1 MDETRDIV
9 FGIKL
14 VLPPPPRGGPKPRYV
29 PLNIVDF
36 YEVIEEI
43 MSIDPEDMFTVQMYG
58 PDPLRID
65 VTMLNKDKWN
75 DNEIENHIGYQYLL
89 RSGKKSAIVKPFEEL
104 KEVRVR
110 RVPAIWNKDNLMRI
124 FNFYGDIKSIEME
137 NMRPTPSNGIKSNC
151 AHLKSGTYKLKMKL
165 KRDIPSTIVVSGYKL
180 ETYHYGQQ
188 QTCWTC
194 GMAHF
199 KNECKTEYS
208 DYVNRFNIND
218 FPPITKIR
226 SETLTADQVNAK
238 KNATTAPSGDEN
250 VTPDENT
257 KTATTGPS
265 DGNTSTD
272 DESEFMDA
280 DHHTD
285 HTYHTNTADVNEK
298 EKVTNETKEENHINA
313 THTTEEKNLTNATE
327 TTDEENHTNA
337 TDTTEERIHT
347 NVTDTVDERNHINAT
362 VTAKERNH
370 INATHTKEN
379 YTDERNHFNANH
391 TNAENVE
398 TNHVNANTHTGKKNH
413 INANHTNAENK
424 DHINATHTRE
434 KSQIISNESKLNLIE
449 PASNDVVN
457 KQADTSDGEGTINR
471 AYDEYIEKENEK
483 SKMTTA
489 QVHKSVN
496 SQEFTDLNSPLYE
509 SEETETGKENE
520 QCVIECESSQDDKPM
535 VFTIIGDKGRKRFIY
550 RSIFKFRR

>member
-14 VLPPPPRGGPKPRYV
+14 VLPPPPRGGPRPRYV

-65 VTMLNKDKWN
+65 VTMLNKEKWN

-89 RSGKKSAIVKPFEEL
+89 RSGKKAAIVKPFEEL

-199 KNECKTEYS
+199 KNECKTVYS

-226 SETLTADQVNAK
+226 TETLTADQVNAK
-238 KNATTAPSGDEN
+238 KNATTAPSGDEK

-257 KTATTGPS
+257 KTATTGPN

-272 DESEFMDA
+272 DETELMDA

-285 HTYHTNTADVNEK
+285 HTYHTNTADENNKAMDTEEAVHVEEERATSDKFENEK
-298 EKVTNETKEENHINA
+298 ESDTNETKEENHINA
-313 THTTEEKNLTNATE
+313 THTTEEKKT
-327 TTDEENHTNA
+327 
-337 TDTTEERIHT
+337 
-347 NVTDTVDERNHINAT
+347 
-362 VTAKERNH
+362 
-370 INATHTKEN
+370 
-379 YTDERNHFNANH
+379 Y
-391 TNAENVE
+391 
-398 TNHVNANTHTGKKNH
+398 
-413 INANHTNAENK
+413 
-424 DHINATHTRE
+424 
-434 KSQIISNESKLNLIE
+434 
-449 PASNDVVN
+449 
-457 KQADTSDGEGTINR
+457 
-471 AYDEYIEKENEK
+471 
-483 SKMTTA
+483 
-489 QVHKSVN
+489 
-496 SQEFTDLNSPLYE
+496 
-509 SEETETGKENE
+509 
-520 QCVIECESSQDDKPM
+520 QC
-535 VFTIIGDKGRKRFIY
+535 Y
-550 RSIFKFRR
+550 